1 MLSHRI
7 NRERGGGRSFVPP
20 FDQRQPRSNLSDAS
34 KPEHVN
40 NNNASV
46 NVAAGIYSSD
56 FSKKHEIP
64 IVPLHLKSRLAQV
77 LNSQAAVGDDFDT
90 EQLSDEYRK
99 TFGEDLNPSEYF
111 CSSLLEILSL
121 VPELAK
127 LKVDTKSK
135 TKILVIPTLLCG
147 KEKDAQETAVKTND
161 AGCIRNDESPDVKV
175 NGFCNDVSS
184 EVHNHNSDL
193 PQHIV
198 DPSDNEEEEGQGQD
212 IEEIKVKVTA
222 VRSPDKIYI
231 INSKQEELNR
241 INEDLKELMEMEEV
255 KWKLSLEEIHR
266 NKKYAAEI
274 ESKKWRRVKT
284 LSFRN
289 PLTAS
294 VMLIDYGTVVEIP
307 VRSLRKLPES
317 SRKEDSL
324 IVAASLVGIERSSRV
339 WSDEDVSS
347 FKQFIND
354 VTENFDMDLI
364 CEVGEVDKT
373 RDTIPVW
380 LKTPAGR
387 NINDEAKKLL
397 GICQDKEEDVD
408 GHGQV
413 TAALK
418 DMCER

>member
-40 NNNASV
+40 NNNATV

-127 LKVDTKSK
+127 LKIDTKSK
-135 TKILVIPTLLCG
+135 KKILVVPTHLCG
-147 KEKDAQETAVKTND
+147 KEKDTPEATVKTNG
-161 AGCIRNDESPDVKV
+161 AEYVRNDETPDVKV

-184 EVHNHNSDL
+184 KVHISNL

-198 DPSDNEEEEGQGQD
+198 DPSDNEED
-212 IEEIKVKVTA
+212 PDLDEIKVKVTA

-231 INSKQEELNR
+231 INSKQEALNR

-339 WSDEDVSS
+339 WSDEEICS

-364 CEVGEVDKT
+364 CEVGEVDNT

>member
-46 NVAAGIYSSD
+46 NVATGHYSSYL
-56 FSKKHEIP
+56 SKNHEIP

-135 TKILVIPTLLCG
+135 TRILVIPTLLCG
-147 KEKDAQETAVKTND
+147 KEKDTPEATVKTND
-161 AGCIRNDESPDVKV
+161 AEYVRNNETPDVKV
-175 NGFCNDVSS
+175 NGFCNGVSS
-184 EVHNHNSDL
+184 KVHISDL

-198 DPSDNEEEEGQGQD
+198 DPSDNEEEED
-212 IEEIKVKVTA
+212 PDLDEIKVKVTA

-231 INSKQEELNR
+231 INSKQEALNR

-307 VRSLRKLPES
+307 VRSLRKLPDS

-339 WSDEDVSS
+339 WSEEEICS

-364 CEVGEVDKT
+364 CEVGEVDNT

-408 GHGQV
+408 GPGQV
-413 TAALK
+413 TEALK
-418 DMCER
+418 DMCGK

>member
-7 NRERGGGRSFVPP
+7 NQERGGGRTFAPP
-20 FDQRQPRSNLSDAS
+20 CDQRRPLPNLSDAS

-40 NNNASV
+40 NNNATV
-46 NVAAGIYSSD
+46 HVATSNYSNYL
-56 FSKKHEIP
+56 SKNHEIP
-64 IVPLHLKSRLAQV
+64 TVPPHLKNRLAQV
-77 LNSQAAVGDDFDT
+77 LNSQAANGDDFDT
-90 EQLSDEYRK
+90 KELSDEYRK

-135 TKILVIPTLLCG
+135 RKILVVPTHLCG
-147 KEKDAQETAVKTND
+147 KEKDAQEAIVKTND
-161 AGCIRNDESPDVKV
+161 AECIRNDETPDVKV
-175 NGFCNDVSS
+175 DGFCNGVSS
-184 EVHNHNSDL
+184 EVHISDL

-198 DPSDNEEEEGQGQD
+198 DPSDNEEEEGPD
-212 IEEIKVKVTA
+212 VDEIKVKVTA

-231 INSKQEELNR
+231 INSKQEALNR
-241 INEDLKELMEMEEV
+241 INEDLKELMEMDEF

-266 NKKYAAEI
+266 NKKYAAEV

-339 WSDEDVSS
+339 WSDEEICS

-354 VTENFDMDLI
+354 VTENFNLDLI
-364 CEVGEVDKT
+364 CEVGEIDNT

-397 GICQDKEEDVD
+397 GICQDTEEDD
-408 GHGQV
+408 LRGS
-413 TAALK
+413 K
-418 DMCER
+418 

>member
-40 NNNASV
+40 NNNTTV
-46 NVAAGIYSSD
+46 NVATGHYSSYL
-56 FSKKHEIP
+56 SKNHEIP

-90 EQLSDEYRK
+90 GELSDEYRK

-135 TKILVIPTLLCG
+135 TRILVIPTLLCG
-147 KEKDAQETAVKTND
+147 KEKDTPEATVKTND
-161 AGCIRNDESPDVKV
+161 AEYVRNDETPDVKV

-184 EVHNHNSDL
+184 KVHMSDL

-198 DPSDNEEEEGQGQD
+198 DPSDNEED
-212 IEEIKVKVTA
+212 PDLDEIKVKVTA

-231 INSKQEELNR
+231 INSKQEALNR

-339 WSDEDVSS
+339 WSEEEISS

-387 NINDEAKKLL
+387 NINDETKKLL

-408 GHGQV
+408 GQV

-418 DMCER
+418 DLCEK